1 MSDSLPTC
9 AMTHSYV
16 RHDSFILW
24 HDSFVRMTRLIHIC
38 DMTYSYVWHDSF
50 MSVTWLMHMFAVTNL
65 HVRYDSLICVAWRDY
80 GWDRRTHH
88 MTQWHVWRD
97 WFIRVT
103 WQTDM
108 LYVNR
113 WYARR
118 HPFIC
123 VTWLI
128 HLCDVIHPYVWRDS
142 FHVRFNSFVCVTWLV
157 HTHAIIR
164 WYVWHD
170 SFTCVIWPLD
180 VWHDVTWRNYLWDGR
195 THDMTH
201 WYVWGDECISGTW
214 HDLLNCVWHDAF
226 VCVTRWDDSLLFVAW
241 RMHICDMT
249 RKYNWRKNR
258 RNDLRMT
265 TSSYAWHNEFIRLIE
280 IPKTF
285 ISHSWMSH
293 SWMMHHFEWFINK
306 SFTNESFAAWNWS
319 TWRQWEAQWSKDD
332 DFFMCVLWI
341 IHTCDKTHSNTWRK
355 WEVQWFENDDLFMCM
370 TWLIH
375 TFDVTHWHTWRK
387 GESQRSEDDSP
398 VQDASSYQIFSK
410 VSSIV
415 IIDSRLSSEGDLWE
429 LLPEEGSFRHI
440 SVGAA
445 PPVPENVFASPWK
458 EMHVCTYKVHIYVR
472 RRVTCT
478 YTLAHVCV
486 SVGAAPAV
494 PIIFL
499 KVSGIE

>member
-226 VCVTRWDDSLLFVAW
+226 VCVTIWDDSLLFMAW

-285 ISHSWMSH
+285 ISHSWITLSDSWISHLRMSH
-293 SWMMHHFEWFINK
+293 SRLEIEVPGDNERRSDLKMTTF
-306 SFTNESFAAWNWS
+306 SCVCYESFIRATRLIRTPGGNERCNDLKMTTFSCVWHDS
-319 TWRQWEAQWSKDD
+319 FIRLTWRIGIPGEKESRSDLKMTRPSRMHPAIRYS
-332 DFFMCVLWI
+332 
-341 IHTCDKTHSNTWRK
+341 RK
-355 WEVQWFENDDLFMCM
+355 SAL
-370 TWLIH
+370 
-375 TFDVTHWHTWRK
+375 
-387 GESQRSEDDSP
+387 
-398 VQDASSYQIFSK
+398 
-410 VSSIV
+410 
-415 IIDSRLSSEGDLWE
+415 
-429 LLPEEGSFRHI
+429 
-440 SVGAA
+440 
-445 PPVPENVFASPWK
+445 
-458 EMHVCTYKVHIYVR
+458 
-472 RRVTCT
+472 
-478 YTLAHVCV
+478 
-486 SVGAAPAV
+486 
-494 PIIFL
+494 
-499 KVSGIE
+499 